1 MFHNSKSEWFRVVPY
16 DQKKSKDFPKDFLHK
31 KFWKE
36 SIQPQVPLRL
46 PCYDFTSVTHH
57 LVTPNPS
64 FHKKIFKIL
73 TTLKKNN
80 PKKGQLFKKVI
91 FFFFE
96 NVEFQS
102 FGDNQFPWCDGR
114 CVQGSG
120 TYSPRHADPRL
131 LVIPSSWCRVAD
143 TNPNWDDFS
152 GFAQICILAPHCD
165 RHCSTCV
172 AQSIRAVR
180 TWRHPHLPPVYH
192 WQFDE
197 SIKKK

>member
-1 MFHNSKSEWFRVVPY
+1 MGSGGSIWSKKVKRFFDVKNFERSQSNHRFPY
-16 DQKKSKDFPKDFLHK
+16 G
-31 KFWKE
+31 
-36 SIQPQVPLRL
+36 
-46 PCYDFTSVTHH
+46 Y
-57 LVTPNPS
+57 LVTTSPQLLIISWLQILHSIKKYWRFRKPS
-64 FHKKIFKIL
+64 WLDPERVKSR
-73 TTLKKNN
+73 
-80 PKKGQLFKKVI
+80 KGS
-91 FFFFE
+91 FFFE

-120 TYSPRHADPRL
+120 TYSPQHADLRL

-197 SIKKK
+197 SINQNKSLKRFISFYD